1 MIKLKENR
9 YFNSASALGDEGFSK
24 EIRQKV
30 YNYHQSLP
38 GYQMAPLESLN
49 QLAGHLQ
56 IDKLWV
62 KNEAG
67 RFNLNAFKGLGASY
81 AVAAYFAEK
90 LDLDLENLSFEELHH
105 KISKADKLTLATATD
120 GNHGKSLAWAAR
132 LFNQDAVVYMP
143 KGSSPERLEAIRSQG
158 AHAEMT
164 DMNYDAT
171 VNLIAEEAEEKGW
184 VVIQDTAWEGYEK
197 IPLWI
202 MQGYSTLVSEL
213 RHQLAEELDTI
224 THVILQAGVGSFAA
238 AVLSSLLS
246 ELPDSSKIQFIIV
259 ESDQADPFFQS
270 AHRKDGQAVS
280 VEGDL
285 VTIMAGLAC
294 GKASS
299 TAWEVLKEKA
309 NFFVSCSDEISAR
322 GMRVLGNP
330 LPGDSA
336 VTAGES
342 GAVPVGFLYEV
353 IQNLHYQ
360 DLKTSLSLG
369 KHARVLVINTE
380 GDTDPENYRKIVWN

>member
-1 MIKLKENR
+1 MIRLKENR
-9 YFNSASALGDEGFSK
+9 YINTDSTRGDEAFSK
-24 EIRQKV
+24 VIRQKV

-38 GYQMAPLESLN
+38 GYQMTPLESLD

-67 RFNLNAFKGLGASY
+67 RFDLNAFKGLGASY
-81 AVAAYFAEK
+81 AVAAYFAER
-90 LDLDLENLSFEELHH
+90 LNLDLENLSFEELNHE
-105 KISKADKLTLATATD
+105 ISRADKVTLATATD

-143 KGSSPERLEAIRSQG
+143 KGSSPERLEAIRSEG
-158 AHAEMT
+158 ARAEMT
-164 DMNYDAT
+164 ELNYDAT
-171 VNLIAEEAEEKGW
+171 VKLIAEEAEEEGW

-202 MQGYSTLVSEL
+202 MQGYSTLVSEI
-213 RHQLAEELDTI
+213 RGQLAEELETV

-246 ELPDSSKIQFIIV
+246 ELPDKEVQFIIV

-285 VTIMAGLAC
+285 ATIMAGLAC

-309 NFFVSCSDEISAR
+309 DFFASCSDEVSAR

-330 LPGDSA
+330 LMGDPA
-336 VTAGES
+336 IRAGES

-353 IQNLHYQ
+353 IQNPHYQ

-380 GDTDPENYRKIVWN
+380 GDTDPENYRNIVWN

>member
-1 MIKLKENR
+1 MIRLKENR

-38 GYQMAPLESLN
+38 GYQMTPLESLD

-67 RFNLNAFKGLGASY
+67 RFDLNAFKGLGASY
-81 AVAAYFAEK
+81 AVAAYFAER
-90 LDLDLENLSFEELHH
+90 LNLDLENLSFEELNHE
-105 KISKADKLTLATATD
+105 ISRVDKVTLATATD

-143 KGSSPERLEAIRSQG
+143 KGSSPERLEAIRSEG
-158 AHAEMT
+158 ARAEMT
-164 DMNYDAT
+164 ELNYDAT
-171 VNLIAEEAEEKGW
+171 VKLIAEEAEEEGW

-202 MQGYSTLVSEL
+202 MQGYSTLVSEI
-213 RHQLAEELDTI
+213 RGQLAEELETV

-246 ELPDSSKIQFIIV
+246 ELPDKEVQFIIV

-285 VTIMAGLAC
+285 ATIMAGLAC

-309 NFFVSCSDEISAR
+309 DFFASCSDEVSAR

-330 LPGDSA
+330 LLGDPA
-336 VTAGES
+336 IRAGES

-353 IQNLHYQ
+353 IQNPHYQ

>member
-1 MIKLKENR
+1 MIRLKENR
-9 YFNSASALGDEGFSK
+9 YINTDSTRGDEAFSK
-24 EIRQKV
+24 VIRQKV

-38 GYQMAPLESLN
+38 GYQMTPLESLD

-67 RFNLNAFKGLGASY
+67 RFDLNAFKGLGASY
-81 AVAAYFAEK
+81 AVAAYFAER
-90 LDLDLENLSFEELHH
+90 LNLDLENLSFEELNHE
-105 KISKADKLTLATATD
+105 ISRADKVTLATATD

-143 KGSSPERLEAIRSQG
+143 KGSSPERLKAIRSEG
-158 AHAEMT
+158 ARAEMT
-164 DMNYDAT
+164 ELNYDAT
-171 VNLIAEEAEEKGW
+171 VKLIAEEAEEEGW

-202 MQGYSTLVSEL
+202 MQGYSTLVSEI
-213 RHQLAEELDTI
+213 RGQLAEELETV

-246 ELPDSSKIQFIIV
+246 ELPDKEVQFIIV

-285 VTIMAGLAC
+285 ATIMAGLAC

-309 NFFVSCSDEISAR
+309 DFFASCSDEVSAR

-330 LPGDSA
+330 LMGDSA
-336 VTAGES
+336 IRAGES
-342 GAVPVGFLYEV
+342 GAVPAGFLYEV
-353 IQNLHYQ
+353 IQNPHYQ

>member
-1 MIKLKENR
+1 MIRLKENR
-9 YFNSASALGDEGFSK
+9 YINTDSTRGDEAFSK
-24 EIRQKV
+24 VIRQKV

-38 GYQMAPLESLN
+38 GYQMTPLESLD

-67 RFNLNAFKGLGASY
+67 RFDLNAFKGLGASY
-81 AVAAYFAEK
+81 AVAAYFAER
-90 LDLDLENLSFEELHH
+90 LNLDLENLSFEELNHE
-105 KISKADKLTLATATD
+105 ISRADKVTLATATD

-132 LFNQDAVVYMP
+132 LFNQDAIVYMP
-143 KGSSPERLEAIRSQG
+143 KGSSPERLKAIRSEG
-158 AHAEMT
+158 ARAEMT
-164 DMNYDAT
+164 ELNYDAT
-171 VNLIAEEAEEKGW
+171 VKLIAEEAEEEGW

-202 MQGYSTLVSEL
+202 MQGYSTLVSEI
-213 RHQLAEELDTI
+213 RGQLAEELETV

-246 ELPDSSKIQFIIV
+246 ELPDKEVQFIIV

-285 VTIMAGLAC
+285 ATIMAGLAC

-309 NFFVSCSDEISAR
+309 DFFASCSDEVSAR

-330 LPGDSA
+330 LLGDPA
-336 VTAGES
+336 IRAGES

-353 IQNLHYQ
+353 IQNPHYQ
-360 DLKTSLSLG
+360 DLKTSLSLS

>member
-1 MIKLKENR
+1 MIRLKENR
-9 YFNSASALGDEGFSK
+9 YINTDSTRGDEAFSK
-24 EIRQKV
+24 VIRQKV

-38 GYQMAPLESLN
+38 GYQMTPLESLD

-67 RFNLNAFKGLGASY
+67 RFDLNAFKGLGASY
-81 AVAAYFAEK
+81 AVAAYFAER
-90 LDLDLENLSFEELHH
+90 LNLDLENLSFEELNHE
-105 KISKADKLTLATATD
+105 ISRADKVTLATATD

-143 KGSSPERLEAIRSQG
+143 KGSSPERLEAIRSEG
-158 AHAEMT
+158 ARAEMT
-164 DMNYDAT
+164 ELNYDAT
-171 VNLIAEEAEEKGW
+171 VKLIAEEAEEEGW

-202 MQGYSTLVSEL
+202 MQGYSTLVSEI
-213 RHQLAEELDTI
+213 RGQLAEELETV

-246 ELPDSSKIQFIIV
+246 ELPDKEVQFIIV

-285 VTIMAGLAC
+285 ATIMAGLAC

-309 NFFVSCSDEISAR
+309 DFFASCSDEVSAR

-330 LPGDSA
+330 LMGDSA
-336 VTAGES
+336 IRAGES

-353 IQNLHYQ
+353 IQNPHYQ

>member
-1 MIKLKENR
+1 MIRLKENR
-9 YFNSASALGDEGFSK
+9 YVNTDSTRGDEAFSK
-24 EIRQKV
+24 VIRQKV

-38 GYQMAPLESLN
+38 GYQMTPLESLD

-67 RFNLNAFKGLGASY
+67 RFDLNAFKGLGASY
-81 AVAAYFAEK
+81 AVAAYFAER
-90 LDLDLENLSFEELHH
+90 LNLDLENLSFEELNHE
-105 KISKADKLTLATATD
+105 ISRADKVTLATATD

-143 KGSSPERLEAIRSQG
+143 KGSSSERLKAIRSEG
-158 AHAEMT
+158 ARAEMT
-164 DMNYDAT
+164 ELNYDAT
-171 VNLIAEEAEEKGW
+171 VKLIAEEAEEEGW

-202 MQGYSTLVSEL
+202 MQGYSTLVSEI
-213 RHQLAEELDTI
+213 RGQLSEELETV

-246 ELPDSSKIQFIIV
+246 ELPDKEVQFIIV

-285 VTIMAGLAC
+285 ATIMAGLAC

-309 NFFVSCSDEISAR
+309 DFFASCSDEVSAR

-330 LPGDSA
+330 LMGDSA
-336 VTAGES
+336 IRAGES
-342 GAVPVGFLYEV
+342 GAVPAGFLYEV
-353 IQNLHYQ
+353 IQNPHYQ

>member
-38 GYQMAPLESLN
+38 GYQMTPLESLN

-81 AVAAYFAEK
+81 AVAAYFAER
-90 LDLDLENLSFEELHH
+90 LNLDLENLSFEELNHE
-105 KISKADKLTLATATD
+105 ISRADKVTLATATD

-143 KGSSPERLEAIRSQG
+143 KGSSPERLEAIRSEG
-158 AHAEMT
+158 ARAEMT
-164 DMNYDAT
+164 ELNYDAT
-171 VNLIAEEAEEKGW
+171 VKLIAEEAEEEGW

-202 MQGYSTLVSEL
+202 MQGYSTLVSEI
-213 RHQLAEELDTI
+213 RGQLAEELETV

-246 ELPDSSKIQFIIV
+246 ELPDKEVQFIIV

-285 VTIMAGLAC
+285 ATIMAGLAC
-294 GKASS
+294 GKTSS

-309 NFFVSCSDEISAR
+309 DFFASCSDEVSAR

-330 LPGDSA
+330 LMGDSA
-336 VTAGES
+336 IRAGES

-353 IQNLHYQ
+353 IQNPHYQ

-380 GDTDPENYRKIVWN
+380 GDTDPENYRNIVWN

>member
-1 MIKLKENR
+1 MIRLKENR
-9 YFNSASALGDEGFSK
+9 YINTDSTRGDEAFSK
-24 EIRQKV
+24 VIRQKV

-38 GYQMAPLESLN
+38 GYQMTPLESLD

-67 RFNLNAFKGLGASY
+67 RFDLNAFKGLGASY
-81 AVAAYFAEK
+81 AVAAYFAER
-90 LDLDLENLSFEELHH
+90 LNLDLENLSFEELNHE
-105 KISKADKLTLATATD
+105 ISRADKVTLATATD

-143 KGSSPERLEAIRSQG
+143 KGSSPERLEAIGSEG
-158 AHAEMT
+158 ARAEMT
-164 DMNYDAT
+164 ELNYDAT
-171 VNLIAEEAEEKGW
+171 VKLIAEEAEEEGW

-202 MQGYSTLVSEL
+202 MQGYSTLVSEI
-213 RHQLAEELDTI
+213 RGQLAEELETV

-246 ELPDSSKIQFIIV
+246 ELPDKEVQFIIV

-285 VTIMAGLAC
+285 ATIMAGLAC

-309 NFFVSCSDEISAR
+309 DFFASCSDEVSAR

-330 LPGDSA
+330 LMGDPA
-336 VTAGES
+336 IRAGES

-353 IQNLHYQ
+353 IQNPHYQ

-380 GDTDPENYRKIVWN
+380 GDTDPENYRNIVWN